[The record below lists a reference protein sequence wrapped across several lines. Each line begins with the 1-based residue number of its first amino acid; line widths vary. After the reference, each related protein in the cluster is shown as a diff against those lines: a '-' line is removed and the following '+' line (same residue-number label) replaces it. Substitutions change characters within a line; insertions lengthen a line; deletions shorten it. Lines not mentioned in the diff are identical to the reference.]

1 MVNALG
7 YIIFTDIEN
16 TLSR

>member
-7 YIIFTDIEN
+7 YIIFTEIEN